1 MRVVNTAERAMDKA
15 CVRDRVQLDSPSMAR
30 GAGHRAH
37 RGSALKAR
45 HPAPSLLK
53 SELCPRVPIAS
64 I

>member
-15 CVRDRVQLDSPSMAR
+15 RVRDRVQLDSPSMAR
-30 GAGHRAH
+30 GAVHRAR